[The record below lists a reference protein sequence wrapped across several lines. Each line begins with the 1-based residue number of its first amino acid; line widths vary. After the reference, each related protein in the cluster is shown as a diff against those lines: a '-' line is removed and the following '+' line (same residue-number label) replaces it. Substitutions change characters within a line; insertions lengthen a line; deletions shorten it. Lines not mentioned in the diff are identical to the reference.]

1 MTSRE
6 DSVLAARDPALVDE
20 NDWEEFSL
28 SEVRILVP
36 GKSRYANLLT
46 ATPENPVQVTGC
58 LEEVEE
64 EQESLVQD
72 PDYLTKRI
80 VIDNVSHFAYGQH
93 NDGEVGI
100 WVAGR
105 AGWFS
110 ISPAKGYRAM
120 FNEVVE
126 AIDLLYFLTDRHK
139 PKRRKRNFSYPSL
152 EYLFDEY
159 VLHTHGIC
167 EDGDDSAEVFYK
179 HHGFLLSRMSK
190 GEEDVNWGETDI
202 YKHLCE
208 KFPEDYEELRAQKES
223 KEAETEEEDNDED
236 EDEDEDEKEDEEM
249 EARAPTPDPTAVS
262 KTQAESIYQVILDL
276 KEAGHLAKRQ
286 LNLELV
292 VSTLMSRFEVD
303 SEEYAQ
309 NLLSSTAAAIIESMN
324 KAKTNTFDWS
334 KKVIYRELKNAS
346 KKKKPETVAFTPLR
360 PRVSDDS
367 GSSDE
372 SDHEQR
378 KGRRPRHRKSVLR
391 PKSQIASKRTGK
403 RTRSAADEY
412 DMSDDDNHDEMNE
425 YETPSKVRGHDLVR
439 DPLSTR
445 AKRRTR
451 SILSDTITTPTTER
465 TPLQETLQSRNTSV
479 SAAEQI
485 LDSESSHDPSAPSDT
500 WICQVPGC
508 GKAIAKSTSKRG
520 REMIQDHSLAH
531 ADDTKAKLDLVFA
544 EQRLNV
550 NLSVDN
556 LLSRIRGMGNLDGA
570 LAALGGETNGE
581 MSSAMNGING
591 ETNGTQDEIGT

>member
-6 DSVLAARDPALVDE
+6 DSVLAARDPSLADE

-64 EQESLVQD
+64 EQEKLVLD
-72 PDYLTKRI
+72 PDYLTNRI

-110 ISPAKGYRAM
+110 ISPARGYRPM

-139 PKRRKRNFSYPSL
+139 PKRRKRRNWKPSL
-152 EYLFDEY
+152 EYLCDEY

-179 HHGFLLSRMSK
+179 HHNFLLSRMIK
-190 GEEDVNWGETDI
+190 GEEEVNWAETSI
-202 YKHLCE
+202 FAHLCE

-223 KEAETEEEDNDED
+223 KEAETEEEDDVDED
-236 EDEDEDEKEDEEM
+236 EEEAKDEDEEM
-249 EARAPTPDPTAVS
+249 DTRAPTPDANTVS
-262 KTQAESIYQVILDL
+262 KAQAESIYQVILDL

-292 VSTLMSRFEVD
+292 TSTLMARFEID
-303 SEEYAQ
+303 STDYAQ
-309 NLLSSTAAAIIESMN
+309 NLISSTASAILESMN
-324 KAKTNTFDWS
+324 EAKTNNFDWS

-346 KKKKPETVAFTPLR
+346 KKSKLENVAFTPLR
-360 PRVSDDS
+360 PRVIEDDV
-367 GSSDE
+367 SSDE
-372 SDHEQR
+372 ESDREQPR
-378 KGRRPRHRKSVLR
+378 ERRPRHRKSVLR
-391 PKSQIASKRTGK
+391 PKSQIATKRTGK
-403 RTRSAADEY
+403 RTRSAAADY
-412 DMSDDDNHDEMNE
+412 DMSDDDNLDAMDEF
-425 YETPSKVRGHDLVR
+425 ETPSKVRGHDLVR

-451 SILSDTITTPTTER
+451 SILSDSGSTPIIER

-479 SAAEQI
+479 SAAEHLPDTGSS
-485 LDSESSHDPSAPSDT
+485 LDSNLPADT
-500 WICQVPGC
+500 WVCQVLGC
-508 GKAIAKSTSKRG
+508 GKTIPKCTSKRG
-520 REMIQDHSLAH
+520 KEMIQDHSLAH
-531 ADDTKAKLDLVFA
+531 ADDTKAKVDLVIA
-544 EQRLNV
+544 EQKLNYG
-550 NLSVDN
+550 LRVDN
-556 LLSRIRGMGNLDGA
+556 LLSRIRDMGALDGA
-570 LAALGGETNGE
+570 FAGFSGQTNG
-581 MSSAMNGING
+581 AHN
-591 ETNGTQDEIGT
+591 EIGT

>member
-6 DSVLAARDPALVDE
+6 DSVLRARDPSLVDE

-46 ATPENPVQVTGC
+46 ASPENPVQVTGC

-64 EQESLVQD
+64 EQECLVLD

-80 VIDNVSHFAYGQH
+80 VLDDVGHFAYGQH

-110 ISPAKGYRAM
+110 ISPAKGYRPM

-139 PKRRKRNFSYPSL
+139 PKRNSRRRRKSWASPSL
-152 EYLFDEY
+152 EYLCDEY

-167 EDGDDSAEVFYK
+167 EDGDDSLEVFHK
-179 HHGFLLSRMSK
+179 HHNFLMSRMIR
-190 GEEDVNWGETDI
+190 GEEDVNWAETSI
-202 YKHLCE
+202 FAHLCE

-223 KEAETEEEDNDED
+223 RDAETEEEDNHEDELED
-236 EDEDEDEKEDEEM
+236 EDVEM
-249 EARAPTPDPTAVS
+249 ETRATTPDPTAVS
-262 KTQAESIYQVILDL
+262 KAQADAIYQIILDL
-276 KEAGHLAKRQ
+276 KEAGYLAKRQ

-292 VSTLMSRFEVD
+292 TSTLMARFEID
-303 SEEYAQ
+303 ELEYAQ
-309 NLLSSTAAAIIESMN
+309 NFISTTAATILESLN

-334 KKVIYRELKNAS
+334 KKVIYRELKAAS
-346 KKKKPETVAFTPLR
+346 KKITPVNVTFTPLR
-360 PRVSDDS
+360 PRITEDD
-367 GSSDE
+367 GTSDE
-372 SDHEQR
+372 ESEHEQP
-378 KGRRPRHRKSVLR
+378 KQRRPRHRKSVLR

-403 RTRSAADEY
+403 RARSTTADY
-412 DMSDDDNHDEMNE
+412 DLSDDNQDAMDEF
-425 YETPSKVRGHDLVR
+425 ETPTKVRGHDLVR
-439 DPLSTR
+439 DPLSTTR

-451 SILSDTITTPTTER
+451 SILSDPESTPFIER

-479 SAAEQI
+479 SAAEPVP
-485 LDSESSHDPSAPSDT
+485 DTGSCHDTNLPVDT
-500 WICQVPGC
+500 WVCKVPGC
-508 GKAIAKSTSKRG
+508 DKVITKCTSKRG
-520 REMIQDHSLAH
+520 KEQIQDHSLAH
-531 ADDTKAKLDLVFA
+531 ADDTKAKLELVEA
-544 EQRLNV
+544 EKKLNV
-550 NLSVDN
+550 NFRVDN
-556 LLSRIRGMGNLDGA
+556 LLSRIRDMGTLDGA
-570 LAALGGETNGE
+570 LAAL
-581 MSSAMNGING
+581 NG
-591 ETNGTQDEIGT
+591 ETNGAQDEDGT

>member
-6 DSVLAARDPALVDE
+6 DSVLAARDPSLVDE

-36 GKSRYANLLT
+36 GKSRYANLLS

-64 EQESLVQD
+64 EQEGLVLD
-72 PDYLTKRI
+72 PEYLTKRL
-80 VIDNVSHFAYGQH
+80 VMDNVSHFAYGQH

-139 PKRRKRNFSYPSL
+139 PKRRRKRNWNPSV
-152 EYLFDEY
+152 EYLCDEY

-179 HHGFLLSRMSK
+179 HHYFLLSRMMK
-190 GEEDVNWGETDI
+190 GEEEVNWPETNVFV
-202 YKHLCE
+202 HLCE
-208 KFPEDYEELRAQKES
+208 KFSEDYEEIRAQKES
-223 KEAETEEEDNDED
+223 KDAETGGGEDEEEQED
-236 EDEDEDEKEDEEM
+236 EDEEIEDQEPE
-249 EARAPTPDPTAVS
+249 RAPTPDPTTIS
-262 KTQAESIYQVILDL
+262 KAQADAIYRIILEL

-292 VSTLMSRFEVD
+292 ASTMMTRFEID
-303 SEEYAQ
+303 TSEYAQ
-309 NLLSSTAAAIIESMN
+309 NLISSTAATILDSMN
-324 KAKTNTFDWS
+324 EAKTNTFDWS
-334 KKVIYRELKNAS
+334 KKVIYRELKAASKNAS
-346 KKKKPETVAFTPLR
+346 ESVAFTPLR
-360 PRVSDDS
+360 PRLSEDDN
-367 GSSDE
+367 SSEDE
-372 SDHEQR
+372 SEHEEQP
-378 KGRRPRHRKSVLR
+378 GERRPRHRKSVLR
-391 PKSQIASKRTGK
+391 PKSQVATKRTGK
-403 RTRSAADEY
+403 RTRSAAAEY
-412 DMSDDDNHDEMNE
+412 DLSDENPDAMDEF
-425 YETPSKVRGHDLVR
+425 ETPSKVRGHDLVR

-451 SILSDTITTPTTER
+451 SILSDSEQTLIAER

-479 SAAEQI
+479 SAAEH
-485 LDSESSHDPSAPSDT
+485 LPELGTSHDNNGSSDM

-508 GKAIAKSTSKRG
+508 GKTIVKSTSKRG
-520 REMIQDHSLAH
+520 KEMVQDHSLAH
-531 ADDTKAKLDLVFA
+531 ADDTKAKVDLVIA
-544 EQRLNV
+544 EQRLNFG
-550 NLSVDN
+550 LRVDN
-556 LLSRIRGMGNLDGA
+556 LLSRIQGMGALDGTSA
-570 LAALGGETNGE
+570 SLNGQTNG
-581 MSSAMNGING
+581 AH
-591 ETNGTQDEIGT
+591 DEIGT